1 MKTTFKTVSYEYVEG
16 LKTPP
21 RQKLQKPNGLF
32 SFLIR
37 LLAIPDL
44 CATKF
49 SFTKTRMEEAG
60 KGPYLILMNH
70 SSFIDLKIA
79 SKLLF
84 PHPYFIICTS
94 DGFVG
99 KNWLMRQLGCIPAQ
113 KFVADVAMTRD
124 IFRAVKELK
133 TSVLLFP
140 EASYSFDGT
149 ATPLPRYLGGLIKK
163 LNVPVVTIITEGAF
177 LRQPLYN
184 DLKLRNVKT
193 SAQMQCLFTQAE
205 VQEKTEEELMR
216 GLDETFAFD
225 NFKRQLETKTQIT
238 EKFRAEGLNRILYR
252 CPRCQTEG
260 ETYSEGSAL
269 YCKHCGARYEM
280 DVYGQLNSTNGE
292 TEFPHIPDWYAWERE
307 CVKKELLNGEYRQE
321 LDVEIGILADFNS
334 IYMVGEGKLVH
345 NQDGFVL
352 DGCDGKL
359 HYTQSGLSSY
369 GLYSDFNW
377 YEKGDVICIGDKKRL
392 YYCFPKQKDVVA
404 KARLAA
410 EELYKILKNS

>member
-1 MKTTFKTVSYEYVEG
+1 MKTTFKTVSYDYVEK
-16 LKTPP
+16 LKSPAKE
-21 RQKLQKPNGLF
+21 KLKKPNGLF

-44 CATKF
+44 CETKF

-79 SKLLF
+79 SRLLY

-99 KNWLMRQLGCIPAQ
+99 KKWLMRQLGCIPAQ
-113 KFVADVAMTRD
+113 KFVADVTMTRD
-124 IFRAVKELK
+124 IFRAIQDLK

-149 ATPLPRYLGGLIKK
+149 ATPLPRYLGALIKK
-163 LNVPVVTIITEGAF
+163 LKVPVVTVITEGAF

-184 DLKLRNVKT
+184 DLKTRKVKT
-193 SAQMQCLFTQAE
+193 SAHMQCLFTQAE
-205 VQEKTEEELMR
+205 VEEKTEEELMQ

-225 NFKRQLETKTQIT
+225 NFKKQFETKTEIK

-252 CPRCQTEG
+252 CAHCQTEG
-260 ETYSEGSAL
+260 EMQSKGSAL
-269 YCKHCGARYEM
+269 FCKRCGKRYEM
-280 DVYGQLNSTNGE
+280 DVYGQLHADSGE

-307 CVKKELLNGEYRQE
+307 CVKKELENGVYRQD
-321 LDVEIGILADFNS
+321 LDVGIGIMVDFKA

-345 NQDGFVL
+345 DSNGFVL
-352 DGCDGKL
+352 SGCDGKL
-359 HYTQSGLSSY
+359 HYTQKPLSSY

-377 YEKGDVICIGDKKRL
+377 YEKGDVICIGDRKRL

-410 EELYKILKNS
+410 EELYKLLKN